1 MTFWFIVCAYYIYAI
16 TCFQRTNSPFYSL
29 YNCRSEVSV
38 HHHAFPAQFV
48 RVTET
53 LALPLLCLG
62 LLPHVRNAGKSPLDG
77 GRLNWD
83 IFKIQVFAVLISEK
97 DGKKCAPYIVDEHS
111 K

>member
-1 MTFWFIVCAYYIYAI
+1 MKFWFIVCANYIYAI
-16 TCFQRTNSPFYSL
+16 TCFQRTNSSIYCL

-83 IFKIQVFAVLISEK
+83 IYLK
-97 DGKKCAPYIVDEHS
+97 S
-111 K
+111 KFSLC